1 MTAADLS
8 AIARQR
14 AFEAEQRR
22 TGSLRKAIVRTQL
35 RRMALS
41 FARFARPYAR
51 DVISG
56 LVVVAFT
63 GTLIVAFAVGAGG

>member
-22 TGSLRKAIVRTQL
+22 TGSLRKAIVRSQL
-35 RRMALS
+35 HRLALS

-63 GTLIVAFAVGAGG
+63 GVAVVAFVAGAAA